1 MLCCNHFCYALRMF
15 RIVIYKKAT
24 DMSRRMGWGGI
35 TGMALG
41 AILSAGTA
49 WAVPVVVHDTI
60 SGSVV
65 SNGGS
70 FFGPVNFGSFIAT
83 RIVGQR
89 FHASSTGTISALDLR
104 SFADTPRTLTFSLFS
119 DVGGTIG
126 SLLETFN
133 VPVGTTFNNIAQAA
147 SPGSV
152 ALVTGADYWIVG
164 MPATQGYWVYSAGLA
179 SPVTVQEYYQRTDT
193 PTIVTVPLGGGTYHN
208 LSTTQPLGM
217 RVTIEV
223 EAVSPPPATVP
234 APPGLALL
242 LAGVALLGVVRRQ
255 SGVSAGR

>member
-1 MLCCNHFCYALRMF
+1 
-15 RIVIYKKAT
+15 
-24 DMSRRMGWGGI
+24 MSRRMGWGGI

-41 AILSAGTA
+41 TILSAGTA

-60 SGSVV
+60 SGSVA
-65 SNGGS
+65 SNGG
-70 FFGPVNFGSFIAT
+70 FYVGPLNFGSFFSTGI
-83 RIVGQR
+83 IGQR
-89 FHASSTGTISALDLR
+89 FHASSAGTISALDLR
-104 SFADTPRTLTFSLFS
+104 SFATTPRTLTFSLFS

-133 VPVGTTFNNIAQAA
+133 VPVGTTLNNIAQAS

-152 ALVTGADYWIVG
+152 ALVTGADYWIVS
-164 MPATQGYWVYSAGLA
+164 MTATQGFWYRSDGFA
-179 SPVTVQEYYQRTDT
+179 SPVTVKEYYQTTNT
-193 PTIVTVPLGGGTYHN
+193 PTIVAVPLGGGTYNN

-217 RVTIEV
+217 RVTIEA
-223 EAVSPPPATVP
+223 EAVAPPPAAVP
-234 APPGLALL
+234 APPGLAVL